1 MVENKRLCLNMIV
14 KNEVA
19 NLERC
24 LAAVADHIA
33 CWVICDTGSSDGT
46 QDFIKTFFA
55 RRNLPGELHTI
66 PFDNFGQ
73 ARNDALDRACASPL
87 DFDYILFNDADME
100 LVVDDAEFRKSLTG
114 PGYRLLQRASGGLSY
129 WNTRLVRRDSGS
141 KYCGVTHEYI
151 DVPGDV
157 MELQGAWY
165 IDHASGSNRG
175 DKSER
180 DIRLLEAALE
190 LEPDNARYW
199 FYLAWSYRDAGQ
211 YGKAAAA
218 FAKRAGM
225 GGWDEEAWMA
235 RLQHARCLRDLG
247 DEDGFVSKALE
258 AFKQRP
264 TRAEPLYD
272 LARYYRERGRHETS
286 LHFSELGLSIP
297 APENDILFVETDVY
311 QTGLREEFSVAANY
325 CQDAARWDRGYSICN
340 DLALDRAIPDAPRE
354 LARTNLFFYLQPAER
369 LFGSFSARPVD
380 YDVPQGYRPTN
391 PSVSRHG
398 NDLYLVQR
406 AVNFRL
412 LKDGTYETDNG
423 APIRTRNFLL
433 RLNADLGV
441 QAAAELLQPAD
452 YPTAQF
458 EEVQGLEDIRLFS
471 WNGSLWGISCVRELN
486 AEGWCEQ
493 LIARIE
499 QRSNTETRLA
509 EWRVLRPEGPRLH
522 EKNWMPQANG
532 AALRFVY
539 SCDPTRI
546 VDDRGKFVS
555 ANAAGFAVEQFR
567 GGTQLIE
574 FDEGWLALV
583 HEVHWQNDRRFYQHR
598 FVWFD
603 RESNLSRLSRPFYFK
618 DKGVEFAAGL
628 AWHPDGRRLL
638 VSYGVADS
646 ESWIASIEAAEVRAS
661 LEGNSAAPTEVSAAP
676 SPHRSEN
683 ERRSKEPAVKESGL
697 SKPSGKSIGLCMIV
711 KNEAAVIVRCLD
723 SVRPMIDYVLIEDT
737 GSTDGTQDII
747 RQWLDRNGLA
757 GEVIDE
763 PWRDFAYNRSHA
775 LACLRRNPDV
785 DYALIIDADDA
796 LTIEPEF
803 DIAAFKSGMTADLY
817 DVTINHNGVRH
828 YRPHLCSNKKEFH
841 FRGVL
846 HEFVEAPADAHG
858 RETASG
864 FAIQIGGGGARSQD
878 PTKYRKDAA
887 LLEGALQNETDAFLR
902 SRYTFYLAQ
911 SYRDCHEPEKALRH
925 YLARAE
931 MGFWQEEVF
940 ISLNAAARLKE
951 ALDHS
956 EDDVIAAYQRAAD
969 SQPAR
974 AEALHGASRYCRS
987 KGRNKEGADFARR
1000 GIDLPIPI
1008 GALFAEEW
1016 IYEFGLLDEFAVN
1029 AYWSGDY
1036 QDCIDACLRILQSR
1050 SIDEGLRRR
1059 VEDNLRFATDRI
1071 SESIDPPNVADVPDE
1086 NRPLP
1091 KVLIAIL
1098 AKSKAG
1104 HLPLFLECIEA
1115 LDYPSERI
1123 ALYIRTNNNRD
1134 DTAEIL
1140 RDWLQRVGPRY
1151 SHVEFDDS
1159 DVSERVQDFADHEW
1173 NGTRFSV
1180 LGRIR
1185 QHSMNQTL
1193 ALGCDYYFV
1202 VDVDNYLRP
1211 LTLRHLVELN
1221 LPIVAPL
1228 LKCVDADRPLYS
1240 NYHQKIDANGY
1251 FLPSDEYNNILSRSS
1266 PGLHEVPVVHCTY
1279 LVRADAIPQL
1289 TYDDGSGRYEYVVF
1303 AHSARRAGLSQTLD
1317 TREIYGWLTFASD
1330 GEAIRPLIA
1339 AELPAKSAQK
1349 AAREDGAPLSSG
1361 KRTIRLKEYPA
1372 NISLS
1377 HTPSDEYVESRKHS
1391 LVRKPYLLETDAIG
1405 FIRGSKSPAVAAQ
1418 SVIVLGDS
1426 VVEGMYLDPDD
1437 RFCAKLETIL
1447 RSEKQL
1453 DVIVRNGGYSG
1464 ATTLHMLNL
1473 FLNKIIP
1480 LKPDLVIL
1488 MTGIVDVDVAN
1499 LEASFWSRDCWLE
1512 PIIDL
1517 NTNNSWRDH
1526 NTLSTPTFE
1535 DRRRLLDI
1543 FSSVARSFG
1552 IELWFATVPHRQGEG
1567 ADPAVERSRLSINE
1581 TTRAVARAG
1590 GHALCD
1596 LEAQLAHRTD
1606 IFQDAFH
1613 LNSVGAEVV
1622 ARSIIADGLGSFL
1635 LAKESTVP
1643 DLPMEKDGRSRD
1655 EICVL
1660 NLDQSTIRWDKF
1672 KARNAHLAN
1681 FERISA
1687 IEGTKLDRLQLEKQ
1701 GLIAP
1706 GLDYGAGALGCALSH
1721 IQLWQKAASQE
1732 HPVTIFEDDALSH
1745 PAFDE
1750 HRAAVLAQLP
1760 ADWDIILW
1768 GYVYDPLFLWVDLG
1782 FSAAELRFYDRAE
1795 PFAWSD
1801 TTDGRPIYRPHRLRH
1816 AFGTQA
1822 YSVSPRG
1829 ASRLLNA
1836 VLPLRKQLVPF
1847 PGTPIVNQDQGID
1860 GAMNN
1865 AYQTMRSFVCIPPL
1879 VVPARR
1885 WSQRPLEKRIVA
1897 YAASAEMP

>member
-1 MVENKRLCLNMIV
+1 MIV

-66 PFDNFGQ
+66 PFHDFGQ
-73 ARNDALDRACASPL
+73 ARNDALDRACASEL
-87 DFDYILFNDADME
+87 EFDYVLFNDANME
-100 LVVDDAEFRKSLTG
+100 LIVDNAEFRKSLSG

-141 KYCGVTHEYI
+141 KYFGVTHEYI

-157 MELQGAWY
+157 VELQGAWY
-165 IDHASGSNRG
+165 IDHADGSNRG

-180 DIRLLEAALE
+180 DIRLLKAALD

-199 FYLAWSYRDAGQ
+199 FYLAWSYRDACQ
-211 YGKAAAA
+211 YVEAAAA
-218 FAKRAGM
+218 FAKRADM
-225 GGWDEEAWMA
+225 EGWDEEAWMA

-264 TRAEPLYD
+264 TRAEPLYE
-272 LARYYRERGRHETS
+272 LARYYRERGRYETS
-286 LHFSELGLSIP
+286 LHFSELGLSIS
-297 APENDILFVETDVY
+297 APENDILFIETDVY
-311 QTGLREEFSVAANY
+311 QTGLREEFSIAANY
-325 CQDAARWDRGYSICN
+325 SQDAARWDRGYSICN
-340 DLALDRAIPDAPRE
+340 SLALNRAIPDAPRE

-369 LFGSFSARPVD
+369 LFGSFSARQVD
-380 YDVPQGYRPTN
+380 CDVPQGYRPTN

-406 AVNFRL
+406 TVNFRL

-423 APIRTRNFLL
+423 APIRTRNYLL
-433 RLNADLGV
+433 RLNADLEV
-441 QAAAELLQPAD
+441 ETAAELLLPAD
-452 YPTAQF
+452 FPKTQF

-471 WNGSLWGISCVRELN
+471 WNGSLWGSSCVRELN

-499 QRSNTETRLA
+499 QRSNSETRLA
-509 EWRVLRPEGPRLH
+509 EWLVLRPEGPRLH
-522 EKNWMPQANG
+522 EKNWMPQAKG
-532 AALRFVY
+532 ASLHFIY

-546 VDDRGKFVS
+546 VNDRGETVS
-555 ANAAGFAVEQFR
+555 ESDAGFAVEQFR

-583 HEVHWQNDRRFYQHR
+583 HEVQWQNDRRFYQHR

-603 RESNLSRLSRPFYFK
+603 SENNLRRLSRPFYFK
-618 DKGVEFAAGL
+618 EKGVEFAAGL

-646 ESWIASIEAAEVRAS
+646 ESWIASIEAAEVSTA
-661 LEGNSAAPTEVSAAP
+661 LEGNSAPPTAVSAAP
-676 SPHRSEN
+676 SSQRCEN
-683 ERRSKEPAVKESGL
+683 ERSNKEPVVKESGL
-697 SKPSGKSIGLCMIV
+697 SKPNGKSIGLCMIV

-747 RQWLDRNGLA
+747 RQWLDSNGLT

-796 LTIEPEF
+796 LTIEPGF
-803 DIAAFKSGMTADLY
+803 DVAAFKSGMTADLY
-817 DVTINHNGVRH
+817 DVAINHNGIRH
-828 YRPHLCSNKKEFH
+828 HRPQLCSNKKEFY

-846 HEFVEAPADAHG
+846 HEFVEAPADARG

-878 PTKYRKDAA
+878 PEKYRKDAA

-911 SYRDCHEPEKALRH
+911 SYRDCNEPEKALPH

-940 ISLNAAARLKE
+940 ISLYSAARLKE
-951 ALDHS
+951 ALDHP
-956 EDDVIAAYQRAAD
+956 EHEVIAAYQRAAD
-969 SQPAR
+969 SQLAR

-987 KGRNKEGADFARR
+987 KGRNKEGADIARR
-1000 GIDLPIPI
+1000 GIDLPMPV

-1029 AYWSGDY
+1029 AFWAGDY
-1036 QDCIDACLRILQSR
+1036 QGCMDACLRILQNP
-1050 SIDEGLRRR
+1050 SIDEGLRSR
-1059 VEDNLRFATDRI
+1059 VEDNLRFAKDRI
-1071 SESIDPPNVADVPDE
+1071 SERVELPNALNEPDG

-1104 HLPLFLECIEA
+1104 HLPLFLDCIEA

-1123 ALYIRTNNNRD
+1123 ALHVRTNNNRD

-1140 RDWLQRVGPRY
+1140 RDWLQRVGSRY
-1151 SHVEFDDS
+1151 SHVELDDS
-1159 DVSERVQDFADHEW
+1159 NVSERVQDFADHEW
-1173 NGTRFSV
+1173 NATRFSV

-1251 FLPSDEYNNILSRSS
+1251 FLPSDEYNTILSRSS

-1303 AHSARRAGLSQTLD
+1303 ADSARRAGISQILD
-1317 TREIYGWLTFASD
+1317 TREVYGWLTFASD

-1339 AELPAKSAQK
+1339 GELAAKP
-1349 AAREDGAPLSSG
+1349 AREAPRKDTVPASDG
-1361 KRTIRLKEYPA
+1361 KRAIRLKEYPA
-1372 NISLS
+1372 NASFS
-1377 HTPSDEYVESRKHS
+1377 HTPSDEYVQSRNHT
-1391 LVRKPYLLETDAIG
+1391 LVRKPYLLETDALG
-1405 FIRGSKSPAVAAQ
+1405 FIRGSKSPTTAAQ
-1418 SVIVLGDS
+1418 TVIVLGDS

-1447 RSEKQL
+1447 RSENAV

-1480 LKPDLVIL
+1480 LKPDVVIL

-1499 LEASFWSRDCWLE
+1499 LESSFWSRDCWLE
-1512 PIIDL
+1512 PIVDL
-1517 NTNNSWRDH
+1517 NANNSWRDQ
-1526 NTLSTPTFE
+1526 NLLSAPNVA
-1535 DRRRLLDI
+1535 DRRRLLDL
-1543 FSSVARSFG
+1543 FSLAARSFG
-1552 IELWFATVPHRQGEG
+1552 IELWFATIPHLRDESI
-1567 ADPAVERSRLSINE
+1567 DPGIARTRVLINE
-1581 TTRAVARAG
+1581 TTRAAARSG
-1590 GHALCD
+1590 EHALCD
-1596 LEAQLAHRTD
+1596 LEAQLAGRTD

-1613 LNSVGAEVV
+1613 LNPIGAEAA
-1622 ARSIIADGLGSFL
+1622 ARSIVSNGLGSYL
-1635 LAKESTVP
+1635 LAKGSNAPFRAAQKNKQSANAIHV
-1643 DLPMEKDGRSRD
+1643 
-1655 EICVL
+1655 I
-1660 NLDQSTIRWDKF
+1660 NLDRSTARWDKF
-1672 KARNAHLAN
+1672 RSRNAKLGN
-1681 FERISA
+1681 FERVSA
-1687 IEGTKLDRLQLEKQ
+1687 IDGRKLDRLDLERQ

-1706 GLDYGAGALGCALSH
+1706 ELDYSAGALGCALSH
-1721 IQLWQKAASQE
+1721 IQLWQKAASQDQ
-1732 HPVTIFEDDALSH
+1732 PLTIFEDDALSH
-1745 PAFDE
+1745 PVFDE
-1750 HRAAVLAQLP
+1750 HRLAVLAQLP
-1760 ADWDIILW
+1760 TDWDIILW
-1768 GYVYDPLFLWVDLG
+1768 GFIYDPLFLWIDLG
-1782 FSAAELRFYDRAE
+1782 FSASEMRFYDRTE
-1795 PFAWSD
+1795 PFTWSD
-1801 TTDGRPIYRPHRLRH
+1801 TSDGRPIYHPHRLRH
-1816 AFGTQA
+1816 AYGTQA
-1822 YSVSPRG
+1822 YSISPRG
-1829 ASRLLNA
+1829 ARRLLGS
-1836 VLPLRKQLVPF
+1836 VLPLKKQFVPF
-1847 PGTPIVNQDQGID
+1847 PGTSIVDQDQGID
-1860 GAMNN
+1860 GAMNL
-1865 AYQTMRSFVCIPPL
+1865 AYPTLQSYVCIPPL
-1879 VVPARR
+1879 VV
-1885 WSQRPLEKRIVA
+1885 QRDDGVSDRLSTK
-1897 YAASAEMP
+1897 

>member
-1 MVENKRLCLNMIV
+1 MIV
-14 KNEVA
+14 KNEMA

-24 LAAVADHIA
+24 LSAVADHIS

-46 QDFIKTFFA
+46 QDFIRTFFA

-66 PFDNFGQ
+66 PFHDFGQ
-73 ARNDALDRACASPL
+73 ARNDALDRACASKL
-87 DFDYILFNDADME
+87 DFDYVLFNDADME
-100 LVVDDAEFRKSLTG
+100 FIVDDPKFRQSLAG

-129 WNTRLVRRDSGS
+129 WNTRLVRCDSGS
-141 KYCGVTHEYI
+141 RYVGVTHEYI

-157 MELQGAWY
+157 VELRGAWY
-165 IDHASGSNRG
+165 IDHASGANRG

-180 DIRLLEAALE
+180 DIRLLKAALE
-190 LEPDNARYW
+190 REPDNARYW

-211 YGKAAAA
+211 YAEAAAA
-218 FAKRAGM
+218 FARREDM

-247 DEDGFVSKALE
+247 DEDGFVGKALE

-264 TRAEPLYD
+264 ARAEPLYD
-272 LARYYRERGRHETS
+272 LARYYRERGMHETS
-286 LHFSELGLSIP
+286 LLFSERGLSIS
-297 APENDILFVETDVY
+297 APENDILFIETDVY
-311 QTGLREEFSVAANY
+311 QTGLREEFSIAANY
-325 CQDAARWDRGYSICN
+325 SRDTARWDRGFSICN
-340 DLALDRAIPDAPRE
+340 GLAVNRAIPDGPRE
-354 LARTNLFFYLQPAER
+354 LARTNLFYYLQPAQK
-369 LFGSFSARPVD
+369 LFASFSARPVD
-380 YDVPQGYRPTN
+380 YDVPQGYWPTN

-398 NDLYLVQR
+398 DDLYLVQR
-406 AVNFRL
+406 AVNFL
-412 LKDGTYETDNG
+412 LREDGTYETDND

-433 RLNADLGV
+433 RLNTDLGV
-441 QAAAELLQPAD
+441 QTAAEILPPAD
-452 YPTAQF
+452 FPKAQF
-458 EEVQGLEDIRLFS
+458 AEVQGLEDIRLFS
-471 WNGSLWGISCVRELN
+471 WNGSLWGSACVRELN

-499 QRSNTETRLA
+499 QQSSSEIRLT

-532 AALRFVY
+532 ANLRCVY

-546 VDDRGKFVS
+546 VNDRGDVIS
-555 ANAAGFAVEQFR
+555 DSVANFAVEHFR

-574 FDEGWLALV
+574 FDDGWLALV
-583 HEVHWQNDRRFYQHR
+583 HEVQWQTGRRFYQHR

-603 RESNLSRLSRPFYFK
+603 RDNGLRRLSRPFYFK

-628 AWHPDGRRLL
+628 AWHPDSRRLL

-646 ESWIASIEAAEVRAS
+646 ESWIASIDAAEIRAA
-661 LEGNSAAPTEVSAAP
+661 LESDPVSPAEVSAAP
-676 SPHRSEN
+676 PPLPFEN
-683 ERRSKEPAVKESGL
+683 ARKSKEQVTKEFGL
-697 SKPSGKSIGLCMIV
+697 SQRNGKSIGLCMIV
-711 KNEAAVIVRCLD
+711 KNEAAVILRCLD
-723 SVRPMIDYVLIEDT
+723 SVRPMIDYMLIEDT
-737 GSTDGTQDII
+737 GSTDGTQAVI
-747 RQWLDRNGLA
+747 RQWLDENGLA

-785 DYALIIDADDA
+785 DYALIIDADDV
-796 LTIEPEF
+796 LTIEPGF
-803 DIAAFKSGMTADLY
+803 DVAAFKSGMTADLY
-817 DVTINHNGVRH
+817 DVTINHSGIRH
-828 YRPHLCSNKKEFH
+828 YRPHICSNRKEFY

-878 PTKYRKDAA
+878 PKKYRKDAA
-887 LLEGALQNETDAFLR
+887 LLEGALQTETDAFLR

-911 SYRDCHEPEKALRH
+911 SYRDSNEPEKALNY

-940 ISLNAAARLKE
+940 ISLYGAARLKE
-951 ALDHS
+951 ALAHP
-956 EDDVIAAYQRAAD
+956 EEDVIAAYQRASD

-974 AEALHGASRYCRS
+974 AEALHGASRYCRL
-987 KGRNKEGADFARR
+987 KGRNKQGADFARR
-1000 GIDLPIPI
+1000 GIDLPMPI
-1008 GALFAEEW
+1008 GALFVEEW

-1036 QDCIDACLRILQSR
+1036 QGCIDACCRILQIP
-1050 SIDEGLRRR
+1050 SIDEGLRKR
-1059 VEDNLRFATDRI
+1059 VEDNLRFAKDRI
-1071 SESIDPPNVADVPDE
+1071 SEKVKPADVP
-1086 NRPLP
+1086 RQPGAARFLP
-1091 KVLIAIL
+1091 RVLIAIL
-1098 AKSKAG
+1098 AKNKAG

-1115 LDYPSERI
+1115 LDYPPDRI
-1123 ALYIRTNNNRD
+1123 AIHIRTNNNQD
-1134 DTAEIL
+1134 DSGQIL
-1140 RDWLQRVGPRY
+1140 RDWLKRVGPRY

-1173 NGTRFSV
+1173 NATRFSV

-1185 QHSMNQTL
+1185 QHSMNRTL

-1211 LTLRHLVELN
+1211 LTLRCLVDVN
-1221 LPIVAPL
+1221 RPIVAPL
-1228 LKCVDADRPLYS
+1228 LKCADADRPLYS

-1251 FLPSDEYNNILSRSS
+1251 FLPSEEYNNILSRSS

-1303 AHSARRAGLSQTLD
+1303 SHSARRAGISQTLD
-1317 TREIYGWLTFASD
+1317 TREIYGWLTFAPD

-1339 AELPAKSAQK
+1339 GDLAGKSAQEASRK
-1349 AAREDGAPLSSG
+1349 DTASTVSG

-1372 NISLS
+1372 NVSLS
-1377 HTPSDEYVESRKHS
+1377 HTPSDEYVESRKGA
-1391 LVRKPYLLETDAIG
+1391 LVQKPYILETDALG
-1405 FIRGSKSPAVAAQ
+1405 FIRGSQSPATAART
-1418 SVIVLGDS
+1418 VIVLGDS

-1447 RSEKQL
+1447 RNESAL

-1473 FLNKIIP
+1473 FLNKIMP

-1488 MTGIVDVDVAN
+1488 MTGIVDVDVAS

-1512 PIIDL
+1512 PIVDL
-1517 NTNNSWRDH
+1517 NTSNSWRDR
-1526 NTLSTPTFE
+1526 NLLPTPKFD
-1535 DRRRLLDI
+1535 DRRRLLDL
-1543 FSSVARSFG
+1543 FSLAARSFG
-1552 IELWFATVPHRQGEG
+1552 IELWFATIPHLQGEG
-1567 ADPAVERSRLSINE
+1567 VDPTVTRTRISINE
-1581 TTRAVARAG
+1581 TTRVAARAG
-1590 GHALCD
+1590 GHTLCD
-1596 LEAQLAHRTD
+1596 LEAKLASRAD
-1606 IFQDAFH
+1606 IYQDAFH

-1622 ARSIIADGLGSFL
+1622 ARSIVADGLGSFL
-1635 LAKESTVP
+1635 LAKEASVP
-1643 DLPMEKDGRSRD
+1643 GRPTEKDRQSKD

-1660 NLDQSTIRWDKF
+1660 NLDQSTGRWDKF
-1672 KARNAHLAN
+1672 RTRNAHLGR

-1687 IEGTKLDRLQLEKQ
+1687 IDGSKLDRSQLERQ

-1706 GLDYGAGALGCALSH
+1706 GLDYSAGALGCALSH
-1721 IQLWQKAASQE
+1721 VQLWQKAASQDQ
-1732 HPVTIFEDDALSH
+1732 PMTVFEDDAVSH

-1750 HRAAVLAQLP
+1750 HRSAVLAQLP
-1760 ADWDIILW
+1760 ADWDVILW
-1768 GYVYDPLFLWVDLG
+1768 GYVYDPLFLWIDLG
-1782 FSAAELRFYDRAE
+1782 FSAAELRFYDRTE

-1801 TTDGRPIYRPHRLRH
+1801 TSDGRPIYRPHRLRH

-1822 YSVSPRG
+1822 YSISPRG
-1829 ASRLLNA
+1829 ASRLLSA
-1836 VLPLRKQLVPF
+1836 VLPLKKQFIPF
-1847 PGTPIVNQDQGID
+1847 PGTPIVIEDQGID
-1860 GAMNN
+1860 GAMNT
-1865 AYQTMRSFVCIPPL
+1865 AYQAMRSFVCVPPL
-1879 VVPARR
+1879 VV
-1885 WSQRPLEKRIVA
+1885 QRDEGISDRLSR
-1897 YAASAEMP
+1897 